1 MSSSHKETMTS
12 HEQRNGFHGNNGTDD
27 IAVQMTYPQTST
39 VEDKIIEDVPVIES
53 LETPVQKSSGAKQ
66 QTSSSKKKKAILKH
80 LRKSGSLT
88 PPTLNNISPKLLR
101 SAVKRRLN
109 IIK

>member
-1 MSSSHKETMTS
+1 MTS
-12 HEQRNGFHGNNGTDD
+12 HEQRNGFHGNHNTDD
-27 IAVQMTYPQTST
+27 ILKYPQISANK
-39 VEDKIIEDVPVIES
+39 DKIIEDAPVIES
-53 LETPVQKSSGAKQ
+53 LVTPVQKSSGTKQ
-66 QTSSSKKKKAILKH
+66 QSSSSKKKKAILKR

-101 SAVKRRLN
+101 STVKRRLN

>member
-1 MSSSHKETMTS
+1 MTS
-12 HEQRNGFHGNNGTDD
+12 HEQRNGFYVNHNTDD
-27 IAVQMTYPQTST
+27 IQIQITYPQIST
-39 VEDKIIEDVPVIES
+39 NKDKIIEDAPVIES
-53 LETPVQKSSGAKQ
+53 LVTPVQKSSDAKR
-66 QTSSSKKKKAILKH
+66 QTSSSKRKAAILKR

-101 SAVKRRLN
+101 STVKRRLN